1 MQFVQTTRQRIGVGL
16 TCWGAVAGFC
26 AWVIGQWWRDAS
38 WLTGLCF
45 YLPSPLLAAAILV
58 AALVAGRSSRRLAL
72 GMLLLACGPVVF
84 VANVE
89 NQWTRPPV
97 ELGTGHSRRLVHWN
111 AFNGKLGWDGIL
123 AQLQSWHADA
133 FVLSEVTDELN
144 LSDAAT
150 SLGPNYSGLRLGDL
164 AMLARGEISERQQ
177 RSEGAARAYL
187 VDWRHG
193 GDRFSVL
200 IVDLP
205 SSIWI
210 ARRPLLEWTVATMVE
225 LQPDLVVGDFNAPRR
240 STTLSALPGGY
251 RHAYDLAGA
260 GWSSTWPVP
269 LPCWAIDQ
277 CIVSP
282 RLQPYRYELHST
294 TLSDHRLQ
302 VFDFQLRPTAWA
314 STARRMASIPVS
326 ACYNEAHE

>member
-1 MQFVQTTRQRIGVGL
+1 MPIVQENRQRIAIRL
-16 TCWGAVAGFC
+16 TCGAAVVGFGV
-26 AWVIGQWWRDAS
+26 WVIGQWWRDSS

-45 YLPSPLLAAAILV
+45 YLPSPLLATALLL
-58 AALVAGRSSRRLAL
+58 AALVVWRWNKRLAVGL
-72 GMLLLACGPVVF
+72 LLLACGPLVF

-97 ELGTGHSRRLVHWN
+97 ELGTGASRRLVHWN
-111 AFNGKLGWDGIL
+111 IFNGKLGWEGIL
-123 AQLQSWHADA
+123 AQLQSFQADA
-133 FVLSEVTDELN
+133 YVLSEVTDALN
-144 LSDAAT
+144 LPDAAV
-150 SLGPNYSGLRLGDL
+150 SLGPSYSSLRLGNL
-164 AMLARGEISERQQ
+164 AMLARGEMTERQQ
-177 RSEGAARAYL
+177 RSEGAAKACL

-193 GDRFSVL
+193 GDRFSVM

-210 ARRPLLEWTVATMVE
+210 ARQPLLEWAVNLITE
-225 LQPDLVVGDFNAPRR
+225 WQPDLVVGDFNAPRR
-240 STTLSALPGGY
+240 STALASLPGGY

-302 VFDFQLRPTAWA
+302 VFDFQLRPTAFA
-314 STARRMASIPVS
+314 STTR
-326 ACYNEAHE
+326 